1 MGVYWEF
8 VIFTIPFSPKG
19 SPLAMF
25 TKKKVR
31 PLKARFLSGFFQ
43 ISLSYK
49 KRQYHFK

>member
-25 TKKKVR
+25 TNLFVTVLKIIGLLALKKI
-31 PLKARFLSGFFQ
+31 FL
-43 ISLSYK
+43 
-49 KRQYHFK
+49 